1 MIIEMIV
8 GIISWVISAI
18 PKLIV
23 LALIIYVMKMI
34 YDHGVKKWREG
45 FSSIKNK
52 KHKERNCI

>member
-1 MIIEMIV
+1 MIV

-52 KHKERNCI
+52 KQKERNCI